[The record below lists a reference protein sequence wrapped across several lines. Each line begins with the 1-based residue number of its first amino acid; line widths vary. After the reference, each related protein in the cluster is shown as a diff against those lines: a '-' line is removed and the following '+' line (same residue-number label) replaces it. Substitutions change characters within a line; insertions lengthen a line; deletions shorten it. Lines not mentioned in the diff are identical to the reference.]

1 MALLHSSKL
10 RLLSALA
17 VVALC
22 LLACAGSKINK
33 ENFDKIQTGMTQAEV
48 QAILGEPT
56 ESESV
61 DVTVFSGT
69 ASKWKYED
77 TTITIQFVNGK
88 VVAKQF
94 SRGNP
99 PRP

>member
-1 MALLHSSKL
+1 MALLRSPQL
-10 RLLSALA
+10 RLISAA

-33 ENFDKIQTGMTQAEV
+33 ENFDKIKTGMTQGEV
-48 QAILGEPT
+48 QAILGPPT

-61 DVTVFSGT
+61 DVAVSSGT
-69 ASKWKYED
+69 ASKWRWKD
-77 TTITIQFVNGK
+77 ITITIQFVNSK
-88 VVAKQF
+88 VIAKQF
-94 SRGNP
+94 SQGNN